1 MISFLVIF
9 RFAVSAIHGGQ
20 QYQYTNAQKLVALPA
35 YHQQQTQAYK
45 TVVAPTTSTSASSYT
60 AAYVQPTAISP
71 VKVRTEW
78 LPQMACHLQ
87 TILKIRNRNLQP
99 FLQPSVH
106 SSFHFV
112 SFQYIPQTQQNYYGS
127 ASTAYAQKLAA
138 AYAPANFVA
147 PTPQAYLS
155 SYHQQQPSAS
165 NNQGLAIHHLPQAS
179 NQQAIHYGSQQL
191 YSPASLGKYS
201 YTQIAAPHKFF
212 YASQ

>member
-1 MISFLVIF
+1 MAFESVIMFLEC
-9 RFAVSAIHGGQ
+9 GG
-20 QYQYTNAQKLVALPA
+20 YTPL
-35 YHQQQTQAYK
+35 
-45 TVVAPTTSTSASSYT
+45 S
-60 AAYVQPTAISP
+60 I
-71 VKVRTEW
+71 
-78 LPQMACHLQ
+78 
-87 TILKIRNRNLQP
+87 
-99 FLQPSVH
+99 
-106 SSFHFV
+106 

-138 AYAPANFVA
+138 AYAPTNFVA

-155 SYHQQQPSAS
+155 SYHQQQANAG

-179 NQQAIHYGSQQL
+179 NTNAAIHYGSQQL